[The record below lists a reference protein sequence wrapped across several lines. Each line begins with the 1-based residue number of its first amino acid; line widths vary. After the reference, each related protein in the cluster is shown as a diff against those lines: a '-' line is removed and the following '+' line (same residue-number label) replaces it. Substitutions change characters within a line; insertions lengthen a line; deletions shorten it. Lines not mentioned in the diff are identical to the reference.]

1 MKQFLN
7 TIGTVELDR
16 TEITQAIREFLDRK
30 GLTLR
35 KALYKIENN
44 TVSLVKVDV
53 SQETKG
59 TPNILL
65 SQHYKKG
72 AKLNIGIFAAL
83 KRYIEFHRQKNNT
96 TIKFDELYELV
107 KTEFPH
113 MDENK
118 LRIYIRD
125 PRQLQGIKYD
135 NSRRIVELV

>member
-35 KALYKIENN
+35 KAMYKIENN
-44 TVSLVKVDV
+44 TISLVKVDV
-53 SQETKG
+53 SQESG
-59 TPNILL
+59 GSVPNTPQI
-65 SQHYKKG
+65 YKKG

-83 KRYIEFHRQKNNT
+83 KKYIEFHRQKNNT
-96 TIKFDELYELV
+96 TIKFDELFELV

-135 NSRRIVELV
+135 NSRRVVELV

>member
-30 GLTLR
+30 GLTLK
-35 KALYKIENN
+35 KAFYKVENN
-44 TVSLVKVDV
+44 TVSIVRVDV
-53 SQETKG
+53 SQETTG
-59 TPNILL
+59 ATLP
-65 SQHYKKG
+65 QQYKKG
-72 AKLNIGIFAAL
+72 AKLNIGIFSAL
-83 KRYIEFHRQKNNT
+83 KRFIEFHRQRNNT

-135 NSRRIVELV
+135 NSKRVVELV